1 MRHTQSQSMT
11 ISSIQKTNEKSTGKN
26 ADIYQRKS
34 RINKCL
40 NKKIPTGEEG
50 SLTMGWHR
58 WWAFCSLEDGST
70 GHLRMGVLLTWEWEC
85 RSLEDGSSG
94 HLRMGVP
101 LTWEWE
107 FCSLEDG
114 SSGRS
119 HAWTDLWSRWRWR
132 LPQGEQWAFS
142 FLLSTFVF
150 LPYAP

>member
-58 WWAFCSLEDGST
+58 GWAFC
-70 GHLRMGVLLTWEWEC
+70 
-85 RSLEDGSSG
+85 SLEDGSSG

-132 LPQGEQWAFS
+132 LPQGEHFHLFCFFFLTLLKMFIMLMIIYDLMFRMFS
-142 FLLSTFVF
+142 ITWYHHL
-150 LPYAP
+150 